1 MTTLTSKFHETN
13 QRFQQLTVWRPTDQD
28 PFIELDRW
36 RMNAHDHIEQIY
48 LKKRQQIEQLMD
60 KHQREFM
67 RQISRQRTLLIGIQ
81 KRLSAQ
87 REIPSYLQAQNES
100 SILTELQRIDNDI
113 KFKLGRAEI
122 LIETTQPNLD
132 DSVIVSLKTYLS
144 GNPGAFTKELSTI
157 NPPKKPTR
165 RTTEEVNRAFGNW
178 RDEKNREQT
187 MIIQRELQSAR
198 EHRQRAQ
205 ENHSK
210 REKES
215 RQAFDRWMENK
226 ESIGAFIKKPSNSQ
240 ENDAVKEGNET

>member
-1 MTTLTSKFHETN
+1 MTTLTSKFHGIN

-36 RMNAHDHIEQIY
+36 RINAHHHIEQIY

-67 RQISRQRTLLIGIQ
+67 RQISRQRTLLVGIQ

-87 REIPSYLQAQNES
+87 KEITSYLETQNES

-122 LIETTQPNLD
+122 LIETTQLNLEN
-132 DSVIVSLKTYLS
+132 SVIVSLKTYLS
-144 GNPGAFTKELSTI
+144 GNSTAFTKELSTI

-178 RDEKNREQT
+178 VDGKNKEQT
-187 MIIQRELQSAR
+187 MITQRALQSAR
-198 EHRQRAQ
+198 EYRQRTQ
-205 ENHSK
+205 ENHSI
-210 REKES
+210 RENES
-215 RQAFDRWMENK
+215 RQAVDRWMKNK
-226 ESIGAFIKKPSNSQ
+226 ESIGAFVKKPSNSQ
-240 ENDAVKEGNET
+240 ENDAVKESNEI